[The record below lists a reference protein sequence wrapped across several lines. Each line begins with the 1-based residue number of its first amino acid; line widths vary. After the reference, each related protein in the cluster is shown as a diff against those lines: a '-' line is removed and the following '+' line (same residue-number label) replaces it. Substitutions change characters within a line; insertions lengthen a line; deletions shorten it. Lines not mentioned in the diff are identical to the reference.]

1 MIDALEETA
10 KVIQTPCGDGHM
22 VWHLW
27 GKGAPLVLLHGGSG
41 SWTHWARNIPA
52 LSQRFRLL
60 VADLPGLGDSDE
72 PTVPYDS
79 TNYPASTARLAAIV
93 QTGVDAILGDD
104 ASFHLCGFSF
114 GSIIGTYLAARA
126 GQRVKT
132 LTLAGSAAFG
142 LPWDG
147 LNGNLK
153 GMTNEMTEAER
164 IEIQRH
170 NLSIIMMAGP
180 VGEDAA
186 RMQLRN
192 VERAR
197 VRSHGIGD
205 TDTLMVALKQV
216 TAPLN
221 GIWGRQDIYAQP
233 NLKRIGEIFRD
244 QDASAIFNIIDG
256 AGHWVMYEQSAIFDA
271 TLTEIIEQRGGS

>member
-170 NLSIIMMAGP
+170 NLSIIMMAGL

-205 TDTLMVALKQV
+205 TDL
-216 TAPLN
+216 
-221 GIWGRQDIYAQP
+221 
-233 NLKRIGEIFRD
+233 
-244 QDASAIFNIIDG
+244 
-256 AGHWVMYEQSAIFDA
+256 
-271 TLTEIIEQRGGS
+271 